1 MPKKRKK
8 VLKPLPEVPEAKT
21 SLSVYL
27 WLAVDTSFQTYWQGK
42 RTNKQFTLS
51 RRNNQVI
58 NLPST
63 EKGHI
68 VYSRQ
73 ITKYIAMSEHETAIP
88 RKDRI
93 WFLVL
98 NLPFCHPSQ
107 LTQNLWMLS
116 SLLFIVFTKFY
127 QVLKKTHELVH
138 AQMPWYTNLNIQG
151 CKKSQCYMYNRSS
164 FGQAVASIY
173 LQLERLFDQPV
184 KSEKKNKYKQDWLQF
199 FCNLNFP

>member
-42 RTNKQFTLS
+42 QTNKQFTLS

-127 QVLKKTHELVH
+127 QVLKRLMSWFMHKCLGTQIWISKD
-138 AQMPWYTNLNIQG
+138 A
-151 CKKSQCYMYNRSS
+151 KKVSVTCTTALPS
-164 FGQAVASIY
+164 GK
-173 LQLERLFDQPV
+173 L
-184 KSEKKNKYKQDWLQF
+184 
-199 FCNLNFP
+199 